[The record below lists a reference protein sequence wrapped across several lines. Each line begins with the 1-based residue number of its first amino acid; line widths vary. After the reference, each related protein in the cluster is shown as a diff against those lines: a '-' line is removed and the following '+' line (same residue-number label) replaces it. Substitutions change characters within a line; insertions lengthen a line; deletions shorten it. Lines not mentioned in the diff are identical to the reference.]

1 MLTSVRSCTRCI
13 SRQRAGRWRRRR
25 RSARYARALEK
36 QERRKERA
44 LEKATGEGEG
54 EGEGE
59 GDGEDDREGDGRG
72 ATERAMYAGRRRV
85 LTMRACLS
93 LPCAHASGLWH

>member
-44 LEKATGEGEG
+44 LEKAKAKAKERAMEKT
-54 EGEGE
+54 
-59 GDGEDDREGDGRG
+59 
-72 ATERAMYAGRRRV
+72 TERATGEERRRGRCT
-85 LTMRACLS
+85 LEGGASLPCLS